1 MDKML
6 AKQMFMQ
13 GYSCSQAVACAF
25 AQECDMTVDQLKKAA
40 IAFGGG
46 FVHQHS
52 LCGALTGGALVAGI
66 IKGGTQPN
74 SKMDFAV
81 KFEWVVDDFCKKHG
95 SIMCSELA
103 NDKQKLFE
111 QADLSVATEEEY
123 KARPCLALVM
133 SAIDMVADYI
143 KNN

>member
-1 MDKML
+1 MNKQL

-25 AQECDMTVDQLKKAA
+25 AEECGMTVDQLKKAA

-66 IKGGTQPN
+66 IKGGTEPN
-74 SKMDFAV
+74 SKMHFAQT
-81 KFEWVVDDFCKKHG
+81 FEWVVDDFVKKHG
-95 SIMCSELA
+95 SLFCSDLA
-103 NDKQKLFE
+103 QDKAKLFE
-111 QADLSVATEEEY
+111 KADLTVATEQEY
-123 KARPCLALVM
+123 KDRPCLSLVM
-133 SAIDMVADYI
+133 SVIDMVADYI
-143 KNN
+143 KK

>member
-1 MDKML
+1 MNKQL

-13 GYSCSQAVACAF
+13 GYSCSQSVACAF
-25 AQECDMTVDQLKKAA
+25 AEECNMTVDQLKKVA

-66 IKGGTQPN
+66 IKGGVEPN

-81 KFEWVVDDFCKKHG
+81 KFEWVVDDFVKKHG
-95 SIMCSELA
+95 SLFCSELVA
-103 NDKQKLFE
+103 DKSKLFE
-111 QADLSVATEEEY
+111 KADFSVATEEEY

-133 SAIDMVADYI
+133 SVVDMVADYI
-143 KNN
+143 SK